1 MKENV
6 HGGLR
11 PISYPTLEITE
22 KKAQEKCKKQ
32 NHLEF
37 TLLL

>member
-6 HGGLR
+6 HGRLR

-22 KKAQEKCKKQ
+22 KKAQEKCKKKKII
-32 NHLEF
+32 
-37 TLLL
+37 